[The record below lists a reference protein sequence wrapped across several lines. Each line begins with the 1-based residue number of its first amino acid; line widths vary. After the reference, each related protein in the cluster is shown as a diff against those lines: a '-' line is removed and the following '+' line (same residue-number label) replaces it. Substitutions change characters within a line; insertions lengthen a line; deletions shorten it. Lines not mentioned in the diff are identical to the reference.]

1 VVSAPLY
8 MTIMS
13 TLATSKSLLFIFNK
27 IKIIL
32 GWLNGGCQTTPNDLW
47 VVGDPNINHKR

>member
-1 VVSAPLY
+1 

-47 VVGDPNINHKR
+47 VVGDPNISHKR